1 MPHTALWQIPTH
13 FKSLINHAFNALF
26 ISSIDQNLHTI
37 GFNSINML
45 T

>member
-1 MPHTALWQIPTH
+1 MSHTSLWQITTL
-13 FKSLINHAFNALF
+13 FKSLINHTFNALF

-37 GFNSINML
+37 GFNSINMF